1 MVIGIDASRA
11 NRKQKTGT
19 EWYSFYLIA
28 NLARLDQKNK
38 YLLYLNTTPSLELQ
52 AVIRDNPNF
61 SCKILNWP
69 FFSFWTLGRLSLE
82 MIFNRPDVLFIP
94 AHTLPLFF
102 PRKTVNTIHDIAF
115 VREQNL
121 YLSEKVKTSVYG
133 SRPLINFIVKLLTR
147 GKYRADS
154 LDYLY
159 WSTTYALRRAK
170 KIITVSEFT
179 KREILSLY
187 PKTREEKIA
196 VVHNGYNK
204 QLYQPLNSSSDQEK
218 IKTVLDKYGLEAP
231 YYLYVGR
238 LEKKKNTP
246 ALIEALSLVRENNPE
261 IKEKLLLIGNAS
273 FGYDEAKYVIEEYDL
288 NNEVFMPGWVAE
300 DDLPYIFNGASAFIF
315 PTKHEGFG
323 IPVLQSLACGLP
335 TAVSD
340 LPVLREIA
348 GDSVL
353 YFNQNNSR
361 AIAEAMIKII
371 KDETLRQ
378 SLKQAGL
385 KQVEKFSWEKC
396 AAETLKVLEN
406 L

>member
-28 NLARLDQKNK
+28 SLAQIDQKNK

-82 MIFNRPDVLFIP
+82 MLFNRPDVLFIP

-121 YLSEKVKTSVYG
+121 YLSEKVKTSMCG
-133 SRPLINFIVKLLTR
+133 SRPLINFLVKILTR
-147 GKYRADS
+147 GKYRAAS

-187 PKTREEKIA
+187 PKTKEEKIA

-204 QLYQPLNSSSDQEK
+204 QLYQPLNLSSEKEK
-218 IKTVLDKYGLEAP
+218 IATVLDRYGLEAP

-288 NNEVFMPGWVAE
+288 DNDVLMPGWIAE

-323 IPVLQSLACGLP
+323 IPVLQSLACGIP

-361 AIAEAMIKII
+361 AIAEAMVRII
-371 KDETLRQ
+371 KDEALRQ
-378 SLKQAGL
+378 DLKQKGL
-385 KQVEKFSWEKC
+385 EQVKEFSWEKC